1 MKSLYFGFASGFA
14 NAFRYFPSELQI
26 VGSRAIVKHVGIQI
40 VEIGHIAIQLQYVHI
55 TWYVRMCDLQYWLN
69 DNMYGYIIHVHIHI
83 IQSIG

>member
-55 TWYVRMCDLQYWLN
+55 T
-69 DNMYGYIIHVHIHI
+69 
-83 IQSIG
+83 